1 MGMFDDLNS
10 TQESTGSGMFA
21 DLQPKG
27 GGASGGW
34 DAPRKWSDVP
44 MEALRNTP
52 QSAGHFVGGLA
63 NAVMHPI
70 DTLTGLGDAMVGGTR
85 KIAPSLIGVID
96 KFADPS
102 VINRQNNTANA
113 LGGAMKDR
121 YGSMDGVKNTLATD
135 PVGALADLSTVLT
148 GGAAAATKAPMVSSA
163 LQKAAT
169 LTNPLSVVAPAARGL
184 GRVVETP
191 ASAVL
196 GVSTGVGQDTI
207 RNAAKAGFNKDA
219 SFMNN
224 ISGKTGMSD
233 VLDTVQLN
241 LQNMGAKKAADYRSG
256 KIDIKNTAAVMVTAE
271 LPGFAKPGQKID
283 VTVSAI
289 GKASNL
295 RGGTLLLTSLRGVD
309 GEIYAISQGSLA
321 ATGIDATAAAGSKVV
336 IGVPTSARIPQ
347 GATVE
352 RIVDNPF
359 DKADRVILNVRDSD
373 FTTTTAIVNVINT
386 RFGADVARAMDGV
399 TVSLQAPQDLT
410 QRVAFMSM
418 VENMDVMPGEPSA
431 RVVVNART
439 GTVVISRNVRVTA
452 AAVSHGTISVSVA
465 VTNEISQPGPF
476 SNGTTAAVQN
486 AEVAVSEPNKP
497 MFMFNPG
504 VDLRQ
509 IVDAVNQVGATPS
522 ALIAILE
529 ALKSAG
535 SLRADLLV
543 I

>member
-1 MGMFDDLNS
+1 MKSWLALFLTLTLSSGTVLADRIKDLTSVAAMRSN
-10 TQESTGSGMFA
+10 QLIGYGLVVGLNGSGDGA
-21 DLQPKG
+21 DVSFT
-27 GGASGGW
+27 A
-34 DAPRKWSDVP
+34 
-44 MEALRNTP
+44 
-52 QSAGHFVGGLA
+52 QS
-63 NAVMHPI
+63 MK
-70 DTLTGLGDAMVGGTR
+70 TLL
-85 KIAPSLIGVID
+85 
-96 KFADPS
+96 
-102 VINRQNNTANA
+102 NR
-113 LGGAMKDR
+113 
-121 YGSMDGVKNTLATD
+121 
-135 PVGALADLSTVLT
+135 
-148 GGAAAATKAPMVSSA
+148 
-163 LQKAAT
+163 
-169 LTNPLSVVAPAARGL
+169 
-184 GRVVETP
+184 
-191 ASAVL
+191 L
-196 GVSTGVGQDTI
+196 GVSLEGPLSDFET
-207 RNAAKAGFNKDA
+207 A
-219 SFMNN
+219 S
-224 ISGKTGMSD
+224 S
-233 VLDTVQLN
+233 
-241 LQNMGAKKAADYRSG
+241 SG

-359 DKADRVILNVRDSD
+359 DKAERVILNVRDSD
-373 FTTTTAIVNVINT
+373 FTTTTAIVNVINS

-476 SNGTTAAVQN
+476 SNGATAAVQN
-486 AEVAVSEPNKP
+486 ADVAVSEPNKP